1 MRSYS
6 QQEIVKLVMGIPELK
21 MKGKHVDLTC
31 VSSHR
36 SFLKM
41 ELVKILKDHVRQQLL
56 LMVSLQL
63 RVNLLLMV
71 SLYLK
76 KNQPQY

>member
-1 MRSYS
+1 MRSFS
-6 QQEIVKLVMGIPELK
+6 QQEIVKLVMRIPELK

-31 VSSHR
+31 VSRHK

-56 LMVSLQL
+56 LMVSL
-63 RVNLLLMV
+63 
-71 SLYLK
+71 YLK
-76 KNQPQY
+76 KNQPNY